1 MGEPL
6 GVRTVVPLDAM
17 PVWLAARFAQ
27 ASILGAAKPR
37 SDGEVIGL
45 PLSVNEHPLSTNDIN
60 LVLESLIGE
69 EVLWFDADRGELL
82 VSPIQSRTVL
92 TAEYS
97 DDHPGWGKVL
107 TITAACPQEGD
118 ATVAAGAQEVD
129 ENRVQI
135 GDWHF
140 DGDCLKYRV
149 CLPPPA
155 FITPQLDARR
165 YLFAHAVRSVAAQA
179 KGFLES
185 LITTGR

>member
-37 SDGEVIGL
+37 LDGGVIGL

-69 EVLWFDADRGELL
+69 EVLCFDADRRELL
-82 VSPIQSRTVL
+82 VSPIQFRIVL

-97 DDHPGWGKVL
+97 SDHPGWGNVL
-107 TITAACPQEGD
+107 TITAKCPQAGD
-118 ATVAAGAQEVD
+118 AMVAAGAQEVD

-140 DGDCLKYRV
+140 AGDRLWYRV
-149 CLPPPA
+149 CLPPQA

-165 YLFAHAVRSVAAQA
+165 HLFAHAVRSVAAQA

-185 LITTGR
+185 PITTGR